1 MKYSEARAGRIFI
14 VRLEQGE
21 IIHESLE
28 KFASD
33 HKIMSAAVMAVGAAD
48 KGSKLIVGPKE
59 GDERPVIPM
68 EHLLEDPHE
77 MTGFGTI
84 FPDESG
90 IPRLHMHLAA
100 GRAGKASVGCAR
112 RGVKVWQILEVI
124 LIELIGSDPKRI
136 FDKSTGFELLEP
148 SPTK

>member
-1 MKYSEARAGRIFI
+1 MKYSEARAGKIFI

-68 EHLLEDPHE
+68 EH
-77 MTGFGTI
+77 
-84 FPDESG
+84 
-90 IPRLHMHLAA
+90 
-100 GRAGKASVGCAR
+100 SVLGH
-112 RGVKVWQILEVI
+112 
-124 LIELIGSDPKRI
+124 
-136 FDKSTGFELLEP
+136 
-148 SPTK
+148 SP